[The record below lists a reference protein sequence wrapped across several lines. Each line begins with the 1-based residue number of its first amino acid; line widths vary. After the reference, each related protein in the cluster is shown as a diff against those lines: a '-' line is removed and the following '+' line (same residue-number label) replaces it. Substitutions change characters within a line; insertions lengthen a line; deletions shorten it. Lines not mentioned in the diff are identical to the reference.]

1 MFNNSSFHDTILV
14 YFSLENSRRVSMAV
28 CYNKLFKLMIDQKI
42 SNAELRK
49 RAGIS
54 ANIIS
59 KLKHDRYISLDSI
72 EKICG
77 VMGCSVDQML
87 EFVPEQDEVKE

>member
-1 MFNNSSFHDTILV
+1 
-14 YFSLENSRRVSMAV
+14 MAV

-87 EFVPEQDEVKE
+87 EYVPEQDEVKE

>member
-1 MFNNSSFHDTILV
+1 
-14 YFSLENSRRVSMAV
+14 MAV

-87 EFVPEQDEVKE
+87 EFVPDQDEVKE

>member
-1 MFNNSSFHDTILV
+1 
-14 YFSLENSRRVSMAV
+14 MAV

-42 SNAELRK
+42 SNAELRE

>member
-1 MFNNSSFHDTILV
+1 
-14 YFSLENSRRVSMAV
+14 MAV
-28 CYNKLFKLMIDQKI
+28 CYNKLFKLMLDQKI

-87 EFVPEQDEVKE
+87 EFVPDQDEVKE

>member
-1 MFNNSSFHDTILV
+1 
-14 YFSLENSRRVSMAV
+14 
-28 CYNKLFKLMIDQKI
+28 MIDQKI

>member
-1 MFNNSSFHDTILV
+1 
-14 YFSLENSRRVSMAV
+14 MAV

-77 VMGCSVDQML
+77 VLGCSVDQML

>member
-1 MFNNSSFHDTILV
+1 
-14 YFSLENSRRVSMAV
+14 MAV

-59 KLKHDRYISLDSI
+59 KLTHDRYISLDSI

>member
-1 MFNNSSFHDTILV
+1 
-14 YFSLENSRRVSMAV
+14 MAV

>member
-1 MFNNSSFHDTILV
+1 
-14 YFSLENSRRVSMAV
+14 MAV

-87 EFVPEQDEVKE
+87 EFVPEQDEVKK

>member
-1 MFNNSSFHDTILV
+1 
-14 YFSLENSRRVSMAV
+14 MAV
-28 CYNKLFKLMIDQKI
+28 CYNKLFKLMIDQNI

>member
-1 MFNNSSFHDTILV
+1 
-14 YFSLENSRRVSMAV
+14 MAV
-28 CYNKLFKLMIDQKI
+28 CYNKLFKLIIDQKI

-87 EFVPEQDEVKE
+87 EFVPEQDEVKK

>member
-1 MFNNSSFHDTILV
+1 
-14 YFSLENSRRVSMAV
+14 MAV

-59 KLKHDRYISLDSI
+59 KLKHNRYISLDSI

>member
-1 MFNNSSFHDTILV
+1 
-14 YFSLENSRRVSMAV
+14 MAV
-28 CYNKLFKLMIDQKI
+28 CYNKLFKVMIDQKI

-87 EFVPEQDEVKE
+87 EFVPEQDEVKK

>member
-1 MFNNSSFHDTILV
+1 
-14 YFSLENSRRVSMAV
+14 MAV

-59 KLKHDRYISLDSI
+59 KLKHDSYISLDSI

>member
-1 MFNNSSFHDTILV
+1 
-14 YFSLENSRRVSMAV
+14 MAV
-28 CYNKLFKLMIDQKI
+28 CYNKLFKLMLDQKI